1 MLGAAQTMRELGDH
15 RVRLYGEGEL
25 PSEVFLAGCD
35 LWVFAHAPSWRETAC
50 VAMLE
55 MLEAMASGLPVVVD
69 NLGGM
74 REYVQHGRTGFL
86 CDSLEEFVR
95 ATSLLLEVPGLRE
108 VVAAQARAYVERHHS
123 IAALAERLRPLVAA
137 PPPPPGR

>member
-1 MLGAAQTMRELGDH
+1 MLGAAQTMRELRDD

-25 PSEVFLAGCD
+25 PPEVFLAGCD
-35 LWVFAHAPSWRETAC
+35 LWVFAHAPDWRETAC
-50 VAMLE
+50 VA

-86 CDSLEEFVR
+86 CNSLEEFVTF
-95 ATSLLLEVPGLRE
+95 TSLLLEVSGLRDII
-108 VVAAQARAYVERHHS
+108 AAQARAHVEQHHS
-123 IAALAERLRPLVAA
+123 IAALAERLRPLMAGPQA
-137 PPPPPGR
+137 